1 MYFLGLPRSLAPK
14 PKNLRSIGTST
25 HLPTNG
31 VGEYH

>member
-1 MYFLGLPRSLAPK
+1 MYFSGLPRSLAPK
-14 PKNLRSIGTST
+14 NLRTIGTST